1 MHPLAS
7 AFSRFFFGG
16 AQTKAAVAAP
26 VSAVSSPMF
35 GMLQMSPAEITPYN
49 AWLLYKSVAPYA
61 KIVDLIADGVSSL
74 RPVVQIDGRPV
85 DGHPV
90 TNFLSRPGFT
100 RTRKRF
106 IKELTVQKL
115 VTGTGYVHVYG
126 NTALP
131 PLALDVL
138 KSQFLTHFPGADMW
152 PDSFQYSEGT
162 RAVRFARSDNPR
174 DPAYIDD
181 NGMSQLVPIY
191 DMDGDRRG
199 IGLPRLQAIRSDVE
213 LRLKGILHNTSLM
226 DKGARLSGVLSFKD
240 AMTDEQ
246 KESVGSVIRAFMQ
259 GHGNAG
265 SVAVVAGG
273 EYSFENMLQNAR
285 DMDFIKLIEM
295 VEDAMASRFNVPV
308 TLFRTGAQTNNNYE
322 TAWNILY
329 DQAILPTFEIIYSG
343 LADLFSERLGQP
355 IEIVHDSLTNPILA
369 RQAAARGK
377 DLFGAKMIS
386 RNEARQIIGYEP
398 VLGGDT
404 IYGPMGEIP
413 VADDMFTGIDDALG
427 REQFDERQAAAIAA
441 RRGPGAANDDEPEK
455 GKPARKPEKKP
466 ATDRA
471 ERAASEKAFGTL
483 FAFADAM
490 AQIERQAV
498 H

>member
-1 MHPLAS
+1 MHPLVS
-7 AFSRFFFGG
+7 TFSRWFSG

-26 VSAVSSPMF
+26 VSAVAHPMH
-35 GMLQMSPAEITPYN
+35 GMLQMSPQEITPYN
-49 AWLLYKSVAPYA
+49 AWLLYKSVAPFA

-74 RPVVQIDGRPV
+74 VPVVQIDGKPI

-90 TNFLSRPGFT
+90 GNFMSRPGFS

-106 IKELTVQKL
+106 IKELTVQTL

-138 KSQFLTHFPGADMW
+138 KSQFVTHFPGADMW
-152 PDSFQYSEGT
+152 PDMFQYSEGT
-162 RAVRFARSDNPR
+162 RAIRFSRSDNPR
-174 DPAYIDD
+174 DPAYIDE
-181 NGMSQLVPIY
+181 NGMSQLVSIY

-213 LRLKGILHNTSLM
+213 LRLKGILHNTGLM
-226 DKGARLSGVLSFKD
+226 DNGARVGGVVSFKEGL
-240 AMTDEQ
+240 TEEQ
-246 KESVGSVIRAFMQ
+246 RQSIAADFRAFAA

-265 SVAVVAGG
+265 KLLVTAGG
-273 EYSFENMLQNAR
+273 EYAFENMIQNAR

-329 DQAILPTFEIIYSG
+329 DQAVLPTFEIVYSG
-343 LADLFSERLGQP
+343 LANLFSERLGQP
-355 IEIVHDSLTNPILA
+355 IEIIHDSLTNPILA

-377 DLFGAKMIS
+377 DLFGAKIIS

-413 VADDMFTGIDDALG
+413 VADDMFTGIDEALG
-427 REQFDERQAAAIAA
+427 RDEFDARQAAAIAV
-441 RRGPGAANDDEPEK
+441 RRGSGPAADDDADE

-471 ERAASEKAFGTL
+471 ERASSEKAFSTL
-483 FAFADAM
+483 FAFADSM
-490 AQIERQAV
+490 ASIQRQAV